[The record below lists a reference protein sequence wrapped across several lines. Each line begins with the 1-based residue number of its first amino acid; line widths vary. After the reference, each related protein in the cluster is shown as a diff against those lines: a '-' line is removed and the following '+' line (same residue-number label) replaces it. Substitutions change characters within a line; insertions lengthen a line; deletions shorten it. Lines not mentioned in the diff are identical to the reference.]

1 MELKYDRYHNYKYRA
16 WLVDHKFMCTPDL
29 IDFNN
34 MRIKFDSE
42 WYDQDDFILMQTTN
56 RLTSDGRE
64 VFEDDIVAFITEDD
78 SKIVRVINR
87 VDFSRRFWFVEGY
100 RALTVLGNI
109 HENPELLDKY
119 NIIRPSLIFKEKK

>member
-16 WLVDHKFMCTPDL
+16 WLVNHKFMCTPDL

-56 RLTSDGRE
+56 HLTLDGKE
-64 VFEDDIVAFITEDD
+64 VFEDDIIAIEKNDRLIV
-78 SKIVRVINR
+78 KIIHR
-87 VDFSRRFWFVEGY
+87 VDFANRFWFVDNY
-100 RALTVLGNI
+100 KAFTVLGNI

-119 NIIRPSLIFKEKK
+119 NIIRPSLIFKETK